1 MSQVGNK
8 NIDNAS
14 GQVVRL
20 DMQNTLQTVA
30 TNNFGPRVDAGTIL
44 PCEFLADDTS
54 NKLLIRKSSGGD
66 QANPNPTTGT
76 AADFFPVGN
85 LDEDNLGLLPKE
97 GGTMTGPLLGHDTTG
112 ADAPSFSFDGDSD
125 TGMYRAA
132 GNIIGFSTGGTERAL
147 ISENGIDIK
156 NGLALRLQDSDGSP
170 FVEIKAPSTVSSSNK
185 TITLPDETGTLLTSA
200 SSIANSNL
208 ANSSVTVGNT
218 SISLGATVTTINGI
232 STLVATNVQATD
244 LNVTNILDPSG
255 NNGSTTEQISK
266 GRAKAWVNFDG
277 TFGTSPFTEANG
289 GIRDAFNVS
298 SVTDNGQGDYTVTMA
313 TAMST
318 TTYVVNV
325 TSGNSATEA
334 VRGSGVCNSLTTTT
348 FRVNSHFVGGLLN
361 GLYTRDD
368 PIVCCAVFGD

>member
-1 MSQVGNK
+1 MAQVADY
-8 NIDNAS
+8 NIANAS
-14 GQVVRL
+14 GASVRSDL
-20 DMQNTLQTVA
+20 NSVFSAIKTL
-30 TNNFGPRVDAGTIL
+30 N
-44 PCEFLADDTS
+44 
-54 NKLLIRKSSGGD
+54 SGGSD
-66 QANPNPTTGT
+66 PTNTEAFMPYVDT
-76 AADFFPVGN
+76 ADNNNLKIRNSSNNGFTTIGPV
-85 LDEDNLGLLPKE
+85 DTVNLGLLPIA
-97 GGTMTGPLLGHDTTG
+97 GGTMTGNILGHDTTG

-132 GNIIGFSTGGTERAL
+132 SNIIGFSTGGVERAL
-147 ISENGIDIK
+147 ISDNGIDIK

-218 SISLGATVTTINGI
+218 SISLGATATTINGI
-232 STLVATNVQATD
+232 ATLVATNVQATD
-244 LNVTNILDPSG
+244 LNVTNILDPNG

-277 TFGTSPFTEANG
+277 TFGTSPFTEANN

-298 SVTDNGQGDYTVTMA
+298 SVTDNGQGDYTVTMT

-325 TSGNSATEA
+325 TSGDTATGA
-334 VRGSGVCNSLTTTT
+334 IRGAGVCNSLTTTT
-348 FRVNSHFVGGLLN
+348 FRVNSHFVGGLVN

-368 PIVCCAVFGD
+368 PIICCAVFGD